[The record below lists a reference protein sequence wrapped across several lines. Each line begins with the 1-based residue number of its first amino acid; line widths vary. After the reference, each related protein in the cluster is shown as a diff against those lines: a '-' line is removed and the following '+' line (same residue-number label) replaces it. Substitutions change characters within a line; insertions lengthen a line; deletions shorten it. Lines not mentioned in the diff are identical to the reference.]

1 MIDFAYPW
9 AAILIP
15 LPWLLRWLLP
25 VQNRQSGALALP
37 SAFARAFQPETEH
50 VALRRANRF
59 TPIAI
64 WLLVVLA
71 LVGPRQE
78 QVLDVLPASGRDVLL
93 SLDLSGS
100 MEREDFNLNGQVVS
114 RLSAVQAVA
123 SEFVKGR
130 LGDSVGLVI
139 FGKRAYVAAAPTH
152 DVAAVAHVIETS
164 IIGISGKST
173 AIADGIGLAIKRLRE
188 RDAKSRVIILLS
200 DGQDTS
206 GNTDPVAAAEIAAKY
221 GIRIYTI
228 ALGPVDLE
236 SNPSARDAVDT
247 ATLRDVAEAAN
258 GKMFRVKTT
267 DDLRAVTQA
276 IDALEPS
283 PSKAPPIQTWREFW
297 MFPGGLAVLLLA
309 GFLGLGRRGASA

>member
-1 MIDFAYPW
+1 MIEFAHPW
-9 AAILIP
+9 AVGLIVI
-15 LPWLLRWLLP
+15 PWLLHWFLP
-25 VQNRQSGALALP
+25 VQTRQSGALTLP
-37 SAFARAFQPETEH
+37 SAFERSFEPETGH
-50 VALRRANRF
+50 KALKRANRF
-59 TPIAI
+59 APLVI
-64 WLLVVLA
+64 WLLIVLA
-71 LVGPRQE
+71 LTGPRQE
-78 QVLDVLPASGRDVLL
+78 QVLDVLPASGRDVML

-100 MEREDFNLNGQVVS
+100 MEREDFNLNGQTVS

-139 FGKRAYVAAAPTH
+139 FGDRAYVAAAPTH
-152 DVAAVAHVIETS
+152 DVASVAHVVETS

-173 AIADGIGLAIKRLRE
+173 AIADGIGLAIKRLRD

-206 GNTDPVAAAEIAAKY
+206 GNTDPVAAAEVAAEY

-247 ATLRDVAEAAN
+247 ETLRDVAEAAN

-267 DDLRAVTQA
+267 DDLREVTGA

-283 PSKAPPIQTWREFW
+283 PSKAPPIQTWRDYW
-297 MFPGGLAVLLLA
+297 IFPAGLAVFLIA
-309 GFLGLGRRGASA
+309 GLMVMGRRGLVR

>member
-1 MIDFAYPW
+1 MDFANPW
-9 AAILIP
+9 AVVLVVM
-15 LPWLLRWLLP
+15 PWLLRWILP
-25 VQNRQSGALALP
+25 VQNRKSGALALP
-37 SAFARAFQPETEH
+37 SAFERSFQLQSEH
-50 VALRRANRF
+50 TVLRRANRL
-59 TPIAI
+59 TPIII
-64 WLLVVLA
+64 WMLIVLA

-78 QVLDVLPASGRDVLL
+78 QVLDVLPASGRDVML

-100 MEREDFNLNGQVVS
+100 MEREDFNLNGDVVS

-123 SEFVKGR
+123 SEFVLGR

-139 FGKRAYVAAAPTH
+139 FGKRAYVAAAPTQ
-152 DVAAVAHVIETS
+152 DVASVAHVIETS

-188 RDAKSRVIILLS
+188 RDSKSKVIILLS

-206 GNTDPVAAAEIAAKY
+206 GNTDPVAAAVVAEKY

-236 SNPSARDAVDT
+236 SNPSVRDAVDT
-247 ATLRDVAEAAN
+247 ATLREVAEAAN
-258 GKMFRVKTT
+258 GQMFRVKTT

-283 PSKAPPIQTWREFW
+283 PSKAPPIRTWREYW
-297 MFPGGLAVLLLA
+297 VFPGGMAVLLLA
-309 GFLGLGRRGASA
+309 VFLGLGRKGTVV